1 MVWYF
6 SLFSVSLH
14 LFSCYSIARNGLA
27 SGDVAMVTSEKTL
40 TNYYIPTVTR
50 VIAFIILAPQN
61 GDQPVKICCVLPY
74 LA

>member
-1 MVWYF
+1 MVLHF
-6 SLFSVSLH
+6 SLFSASLH

-27 SGDVAMVTSEKTL
+27 SSDVAMVTSEKTL

-50 VIAFIILAPQN
+50 VIAFIILASRH
-61 GDQPVKICCVLPY
+61 GDQPVKICYVLPY